1 MKQYQISELFQHNN
15 RTLMCVE
22 VKNTSCD
29 KCSLQYDSYC
39 GEVSCD
45 SFRSDNKSIYFT
57 NKLIF
62 QSSGIKLQVKRKGS
76 KVKVK
81 VLELSED
88 FEGIGDLIW
97 SANYFTCINRRDIGV
112 HAVGDKKKRTFDSD
126 QEAIDW
132 VDRLFSLRME

>member
-1 MKQYQISELFQHNN
+1 
-15 RTLMCVE
+15 MCVE
-22 VKNTSCD
+22 REISFDCVKC
-29 KCSLQYDSYC
+29 KLQFDEHC
-39 GEVSCD
+39 NEVCCD
-45 SFRSDNKSIYFT
+45 SARSDNKSIYFT

-62 QSSGIKLQVKRKGS
+62 QSSGIKLQVKRKGC

-81 VLELSED
+81 VLELSDE

-132 VDRLFSLRME
+132 VVRLFSLRRE